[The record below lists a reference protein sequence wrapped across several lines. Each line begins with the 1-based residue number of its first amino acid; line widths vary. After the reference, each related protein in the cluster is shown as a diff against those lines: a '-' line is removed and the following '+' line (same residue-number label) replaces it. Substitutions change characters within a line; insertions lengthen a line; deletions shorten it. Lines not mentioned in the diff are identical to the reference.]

1 MKLALIADLHG
12 NWTATKALEKD
23 LSRRKVDQ
31 IYCLGDLVGKGPSS
45 DKTFDWVFDN
55 CQMIIGGNWDYG
67 LNRKLFPADVFY
79 WEQLGEKRLDKLATL
94 PKEHHFH
101 FSGLHIRLIH
111 GRPVT
116 SGGIL
121 IPTAPSEEILP
132 YFSTKNKTFQGLIYA
147 DWHRPFYRVLNAGLL
162 INTGSVG
169 NAMGVPNIFYA
180 ILEGEKGKKKAPLDV
195 TIVSLPYN
203 NQKAVEEALAAPAL
217 PNTNAYITEIS
228 TGIYSR

>member
-23 LSRRKVDQ
+23 LLRRNIDS

-45 DKTFDWVFDN
+45 HKTFDWVFDN
-55 CQMIIGGNWDYG
+55 CSVIIGGNWDYG

-79 WEQLGEKRLDKLATL
+79 WNQLGQARLDKLATL
-94 PKEHHFH
+94 PREHHFT
-101 FSGLHIRLIH
+101 FSGCHLRMIH

-121 IPTAPSEEILP
+121 IPTGPSDEIMP
-132 YFSTKNKTFQGLIYA
+132 YLSTGQKTFEGLIYA
-147 DWHRPFYRVLNAGLL
+147 DWHRAFYRVLKGGLL

-169 NAMGVPNIFYA
+169 NAMGIPNVFYA
-180 ILEGEKGKKKAPLDV
+180 ILEGEMGSTPGPLDV

-203 NQKAVEEALAAPAL
+203 NQKAVAEALTAPGL
-217 PNTNAYITEIS
+217 PNKEAYITEIT